1 MNVNRG
7 KMTAAAVL
15 AMTLLIV
22 GGVIGY
28 GLHRA
33 GTVGQPFMED
43 GRLKVMASFYP
54 MYDFARKVGG
64 DRVQVKDMVPA
75 GTEPH
80 DWEPAATDI
89 RNLEDADVFV
99 YNGADLEHW
108 AEDVLDTLENQ
119 ELVVS
124 EASDGV
130 ELLDGGHDHAH
141 GDEGK
146 DPHVWLDP
154 MRAKQEMKN
163 IRDAF
168 VKADP
173 ENGDYY
179 EANYEK
185 YAGEFDELDQEFR
198 DGLKSTKS
206 RDIIVAH
213 EAFGYLC
220 NAYDLKQL
228 AIEGLTPDSEPDPA
242 KMQEVIEY
250 AKKYDIHTIF
260 FEELASPKVAKTVA
274 EEVDAVTAV
283 LNPIEGLSEE
293 DIEAGEDY
301 FSVMRKNLEALR
313 KALNRR
319 CRTAS
324 VTKKGEIMGILI
336 ENLSFHYTGTPVL
349 DQVNLEVK
357 DGDYAILTGENGS
370 GKSTFLKLLLG
381 ELKAQEGSITVNGKD
396 ISATFGKGDLGYVP
410 QNSISRNQNFPATVE
425 EIMMTGVYSSSW
437 KARFRA
443 KKEIPRLKAA
453 LAEMEMEEFWKRRIG
468 DLSGGQQQRVM
479 LARALAG
486 KPKILILDEPTTGM
500 DMASVKTLAEVLR
513 KRNEEQGL
521 TILMVTHGNSGEFKG
536 ANRFFKAE
544 EGRIDEV

>member
-1 MNVNRG
+1 MNFNRG
-7 KMTAAAVL
+7 KMAAAAVL
-15 AMTLLIV
+15 AATLLVV
-22 GGVIGY
+22 GGVTGY

-33 GTVGQPFMED
+33 GTVGQPFVDD

-64 DRVQVKDMVPA
+64 DRIQVKDMVPA

-80 DWEPAATDI
+80 DWEPAATD
-89 RNLEDADVFV
+89 
-99 YNGADLEHW
+99 
-108 AEDVLDTLENQ
+108 T
-119 ELVVS
+119 
-124 EASDGV
+124 
-130 ELLDGGHDHAH
+130 
-141 GDEGK
+141 
-146 DPHVWLDP
+146 HVWLDP

-163 IRDAF
+163 IRDAL

-173 ENGDYY
+173 GNGDYY

-198 DGLKSTKS
+198 DGLKGTKS

-274 EEVDAVTAV
+274 KEVDAVTAV

-313 KALNRR
+313 KALN
-319 CRTAS
+319 
-324 VTKKGEIMGILI
+324 
-336 ENLSFHYTGTPVL
+336 
-349 DQVNLEVK
+349 
-357 DGDYAILTGENGS
+357 
-370 GKSTFLKLLLG
+370 
-381 ELKAQEGSITVNGKD
+381 
-396 ISATFGKGDLGYVP
+396 
-410 QNSISRNQNFPATVE
+410 
-425 EIMMTGVYSSSW
+425 
-437 KARFRA
+437 
-443 KKEIPRLKAA
+443 
-453 LAEMEMEEFWKRRIG
+453 
-468 DLSGGQQQRVM
+468 
-479 LARALAG
+479 
-486 KPKILILDEPTTGM
+486 
-500 DMASVKTLAEVLR
+500 
-513 KRNEEQGL
+513 
-521 TILMVTHGNSGEFKG
+521 
-536 ANRFFKAE
+536 
-544 EGRIDEV
+544 

>member
-1 MNVNRG
+1 MNFNRG
-7 KMTAAAVL
+7 KMAAAAVL
-15 AMTLLIV
+15 AATLLVV
-22 GGVIGY
+22 GGVTGY

-33 GTVGQPFMED
+33 GTVGQPFVDD
-43 GRLKVMASFYP
+43 GRLKVMASLYP

-64 DRVQVKDMVPA
+64 DKIQVKDMVPA

-119 ELVVS
+119 DLVVS

-130 ELLDGGHDHAH
+130 ELLDGGEDHAH
-141 GDEGK
+141 GDNGK

-154 MRAKQEMKN
+154 MRAKQEMAN
-163 IRDAF
+163 IKDAF

-173 ENGDYY
+173 ENKDYY

-198 DGLKSTKS
+198 DGLKDTKS

-220 NAYDLKQL
+220 NAYDLTQL

-274 EEVDAVTAV
+274 KEVDAVTAV

-301 FSVMRKNLEALR
+301 FSVMRKNLEALQ
-313 KALNRR
+313 KALNGSRE
-319 CRTAS
+319 AA
-324 VTKKGEIMGILI
+324 VAENKGC
-336 ENLSFHYTGTPVL
+336 S
-349 DQVNLEVK
+349 
-357 DGDYAILTGENGS
+357 
-370 GKSTFLKLLLG
+370 
-381 ELKAQEGSITVNGKD
+381 
-396 ISATFGKGDLGYVP
+396 
-410 QNSISRNQNFPATVE
+410 
-425 EIMMTGVYSSSW
+425 
-437 KARFRA
+437 
-443 KKEIPRLKAA
+443 
-453 LAEMEMEEFWKRRIG
+453 EM
-468 DLSGGQQQRVM
+468 
-479 LARALAG
+479 
-486 KPKILILDEPTTGM
+486 
-500 DMASVKTLAEVLR
+500 
-513 KRNEEQGL
+513 
-521 TILMVTHGNSGEFKG
+521 
-536 ANRFFKAE
+536 
-544 EGRIDEV
+544 

>member
-15 AMTLLIV
+15 AVTLLVV
-22 GGVIGY
+22 GGVTGY

-33 GTVGQPFMED
+33 GTVGQPFVED

-64 DRVQVKDMVPA
+64 DRIQVKDMVPA

-80 DWEPAATDI
+80 DWEPAAMDI

-119 ELVVS
+119 DLVVS

-163 IRDAF
+163 IRDAL

-173 ENGDYY
+173 GNGDYY

-198 DGLKSTKS
+198 DGLKGTKS

-228 AIEGLTPDSEPDPA
+228 AIEGLTPDSELSL
-242 KMQEVIEY
+242 
-250 AKKYDIHTIF
+250 IHI
-260 FEELASPKVAKTVA
+260 
-274 EEVDAVTAV
+274 
-283 LNPIEGLSEE
+283 
-293 DIEAGEDY
+293 
-301 FSVMRKNLEALR
+301 
-313 KALNRR
+313 
-319 CRTAS
+319 
-324 VTKKGEIMGILI
+324 
-336 ENLSFHYTGTPVL
+336 
-349 DQVNLEVK
+349 
-357 DGDYAILTGENGS
+357 
-370 GKSTFLKLLLG
+370 
-381 ELKAQEGSITVNGKD
+381 
-396 ISATFGKGDLGYVP
+396 
-410 QNSISRNQNFPATVE
+410 
-425 EIMMTGVYSSSW
+425 
-437 KARFRA
+437 
-443 KKEIPRLKAA
+443 
-453 LAEMEMEEFWKRRIG
+453 
-468 DLSGGQQQRVM
+468 
-479 LARALAG
+479 
-486 KPKILILDEPTTGM
+486 
-500 DMASVKTLAEVLR
+500 
-513 KRNEEQGL
+513 
-521 TILMVTHGNSGEFKG
+521 
-536 ANRFFKAE
+536 
-544 EGRIDEV
+544 

>member
-1 MNVNRG
+1 MKNRHYQD
-7 KMTAAAVL
+7 MLRAVRLAAAVL
-15 AMTLLIV
+15 AATVLIV
-22 GGVIGY
+22 GGVVGY

-33 GTVGQPFMED
+33 GTVGKPFSDD

-54 MYDFARKVGG
+54 MYDFAQKVGG
-64 DRVQVKDMVPA
+64 DKVEVKDMVPA

-108 AEDVLDTLENQ
+108 AEDVLATLENQ
-119 ELVVS
+119 DLIAA

-130 ELLDGGHDHAH
+130 ELLDGEGDHAH
-141 GDEGK
+141 GDNGK

-154 MRAKQEMKN
+154 LRAKQEMKN

-168 VKADP
+168 CQSDP
-173 ENGDYY
+173 ENRDYY

-198 DGLKSTKS
+198 EGLADMKS

-250 AKKYDIHTIF
+250 AKEFDIHTIF

-274 EEVDAVTAV
+274 KEVDAVTAV

-293 DIEAGEDY
+293 DIQAGEDY
-301 FSVMRKNLEALR
+301 FSVMRKNLAALR
-313 KALNRR
+313 KAL
-319 CRTAS
+319 
-324 VTKKGEIMGILI
+324 K
-336 ENLSFHYTGTPVL
+336 
-349 DQVNLEVK
+349 
-357 DGDYAILTGENGS
+357 
-370 GKSTFLKLLLG
+370 
-381 ELKAQEGSITVNGKD
+381 
-396 ISATFGKGDLGYVP
+396 
-410 QNSISRNQNFPATVE
+410 
-425 EIMMTGVYSSSW
+425 
-437 KARFRA
+437 
-443 KKEIPRLKAA
+443 
-453 LAEMEMEEFWKRRIG
+453 
-468 DLSGGQQQRVM
+468 
-479 LARALAG
+479 
-486 KPKILILDEPTTGM
+486 
-500 DMASVKTLAEVLR
+500 
-513 KRNEEQGL
+513 
-521 TILMVTHGNSGEFKG
+521 
-536 ANRFFKAE
+536 
-544 EGRIDEV
+544 